1 MAELNWTDI
10 IHNPQAYPDEMLLRD
25 MGEYGQ
31 RMVDLRKSVVPRD
44 TAARFAQRA
53 EVLAEEK
60 RALEYQ
66 LAQALAAVPNPAVAD
81 ANTRSAY
88 PIDYNTDP
96 LLGPLH
102 QNGVKALE
110 MATANDKRLDDIV
123 RMQQQLLQGLAQIPQ
138 VMRIE
143 QLKQQ
148 DPHLDP
154 ARLLEFQ
161 QQKLRQ
167 PDLADA
173 YRLMNY
179 DRAVA
184 SAREAG
190 KADGLEQAQK
200 DLMMNPQVPYAPY
213 GPPQSIPLPQPQFTT
228 MDQAESA
235 AMSDPEIIGLLY
247 STT

>member
-10 IHNPQAYPDEMLLRD
+10 IQNPQAYPDEMLIRD
-25 MGEYGQ
+25 MGEHGQ
-31 RMVDLRKSVVPRD
+31 RLVDFRKTVVRRD

-161 QQKLRQ
+161 QQKL
-167 PDLADA
+167 
-173 YRLMNY
+173 
-179 DRAVA
+179 
-184 SAREAG
+184 
-190 KADGLEQAQK
+190 
-200 DLMMNPQVPYAPY
+200 
-213 GPPQSIPLPQPQFTT
+213 
-228 MDQAESA
+228 
-235 AMSDPEIIGLLY
+235 
-247 STT
+247 

>member
-1 MAELNWTDI
+1 VADLNWTDI
-10 IHNPQAYPDEMLLRD
+10 INNPQAYPDEMLLRD

-66 LAQALAAVPNPAVAD
+66 LAQALAAVPNPPVSDPNA
-81 ANTRSAY
+81 RPAY

-102 QNGVKALE
+102 QTGIKAMELGE
-110 MATANDKRLDDIV
+110 ANNKRLDEIV
-123 RMQQQLLQGLAQIPQ
+123 RLQQQLLQGLAQIPQ

-148 DPHLDP
+148 DPNLDP

-184 SAREAG
+184 TAREAG

-200 DLMMNPQVPYAPY
+200 DLMMHPQVPYAPY

-228 MDQAESA
+228 MDQAENA

>member
-1 MAELNWTDI
+1 MADLNWLDVVQ
-10 IHNPQAYPDEMLLRD
+10 NPQAYPDDMLLRD
-25 MGEYGQ
+25 LGEHGQ
-31 RMVDLRKSVVPRD
+31 RLVDLRKNVVPRD

-66 LAQALAAVPNPAVAD
+66 LAQALSAQPAVAD
-81 ANTRSAY
+81 PQQNRPNY

-102 QNGVKALE
+102 QNGVRALE
-110 MATANDKRLDDIV
+110 MATANDKRLDEIV
-123 RMQQQLLQGLAQIPQ
+123 RLQQQLLQGLAQIPQ

-148 DPHLDP
+148 DPNLDP

-167 PDLADA
+167 PGLADA
-173 YRLMNY
+173 YRLMTY
-179 DRAVA
+179 ERAVA

-228 MDQAESA
+228 MDQAENA

-247 STT
+247 SNT

>member
-1 MAELNWTDI
+1 MADLNWNDVI
-10 IHNPQAYPDEMLLRD
+10 SNPQAYPDEMLLRD

-31 RMVDLRKSVVPRD
+31 RLIDLRKSVVPRD

-66 LAQALAAVPNPAVAD
+66 LAQALAATPNPAVAD
-81 ANTRSAY
+81 ARTQPNY

-102 QNGVKALE
+102 QAGQTALE
-110 MATANDKRLDDIV
+110 LGQANTQRLDEIV
-123 RMQQQLLQGLAQIPQ
+123 RLQQQLLQGLAQIPQ

-143 QLKQQ
+143 QLKQA
-148 DPHLDP
+148 DPSLDP

-173 YRLMNY
+173 YRLMTY

-184 SAREAG
+184 NAREAG

-247 STT
+247 SNT

>member
-1 MAELNWTDI
+1 MADLNWSDVI
-10 IHNPQAYPDEMLLRD
+10 SNPQAYPDEMLLRD

-31 RMVDLRKSVVPRD
+31 RLVELRKSVVPRD

-66 LAQALAAVPNPAVAD
+66 LAQALAAEPHPAVAD
-81 ANTRSAY
+81 VPSRASY

-110 MATANDKRLDDIV
+110 MATANDKRLDEIV
-123 RMQQQLLQGLAQIPQ
+123 RLQQQLSQGLAQIQQ

-148 DPHLDP
+148 DPNLDP

-179 DRAVA
+179 DRAMA
-184 SAREAG
+184 SATEAG
-190 KADGLEQAQK
+190 KTLGLEQAQK

-228 MDQAESA
+228 MDQAENA

-247 STT
+247 SNT